1 MCTIINIKE
10 GAMALLGDYSQYNFS
25 IQNLAHTINL
35 YVQYGNHAIQPIQ
48 IQIDQHQWASC
59 NDESYYINLL
69 REHEVTATLYDANK
83 KLILS
88 WQ

>member
-1 MCTIINIKE
+1 MCTIINIKK
-10 GAMALLGDYSQYNFS
+10 GIIALLGDYSQYDFP

-48 IQIDQHQWASC
+48 IQIDKQQWESC
-59 NDESYYINLL
+59 NNESYYINLL
-69 REHEVTATLYDANK
+69 REHEVTATIYNADK
-83 KLILS
+83 KLIPS

>member
-1 MCTIINIKE
+1 MCTIINIKHSVI
-10 GAMALLGDYSQYNFS
+10 ALLGDYLQCDCE

-48 IQIDQHQWASC
+48 IQIDQQQWASC

-69 REHEVTATLYDANK
+69 REHEVTATLYDASK
-83 KLILS
+83 KLIIK
-88 WQ
+88 

>member
-1 MCTIINIKE
+1 MCTIINIKHSVI
-10 GAMALLGDYSQYNFS
+10 ALLGDYSQCGCK

-48 IQIDQHQWASC
+48 IQIDKQQWKSC
-59 NDESYYINLL
+59 DDDSYYINLL

-83 KLILS
+83 KLIHS
-88 WQ
+88 

>member
-1 MCTIINIKE
+1 MCTIINIKN
-10 GAMALLGDYSQYNFS
+10 GAIALLGDYFQCDCE

-59 NDESYYINLL
+59 QDENYYINLL
-69 REHEVTATLYDANK
+69 REHEVTATIYNADK
-83 KLILS
+83 KLIPS